1 LADSS
6 RAPTPPSGDDGPDTV
21 VVTGAAGALGRA
33 TVSGFLAAG
42 FAVVGLDRDPTVTTH
57 ATDAE
62 GGDRAGDYRG
72 VQVDVT
78 DEDAVET
85 AFGALDGAGRL
96 RHLVQVA
103 GGALP
108 EEPTTQDDPRLLTP
122 ELFRRSVEA
131 NLTSQYVVLRAALP
145 WLRRGVDTDR
155 SVTLISSWNAVSA
168 QGMPAY
174 SAAKAG
180 LIGLMHALVWPLGRE
195 GVRVNVVAPGTIRTP
210 RTERIWAH
218 EEGHFERLADAAATG
233 RLGEPEDVADT
244 CVALA
249 TSLTHVCGQVL
260 VVDGGQ
266 SAYGVGR

>member
-1 LADSS
+1 LSDQPQRSS
-6 RAPTPPSGDDGPDTV
+6 GPAPETPDTV
-21 VVTGAAGALGRA
+21 LVTGAAGALGGA
-33 TVSGFLAAG
+33 TVRAFLDAG
-42 FAVVGLDRDPTVTTH
+42 FAAVGFDRDESVVDL
-57 ATDAE
+57 ADEA
-62 GGDRAGDYRG
+62 AGYRG

-78 DEDAVET
+78 DEAAVE
-85 AFGALDGAGRL
+85 AAIAEVRPAGSL

-108 EEPTTQDDPRLLTP
+108 DEPASQDDPQLLTP
-122 ELFRRSVEA
+122 EVFRRSVEL

-145 WLRRGVDTDR
+145 WLRDAASTDR
-155 SVTLISSWNAVSA
+155 SITLISSWNALSA

-180 LIGLMHALVWPLGRE
+180 LIGMMHALVWPLGQA
-195 GVRVNVVAPGTIRTP
+195 GVRINVVAPGTIRTP

-218 EEGHFERLADAAATG
+218 DEGHFERLAGAAATG

-244 CVALA
+244 CLALA

-266 SAYGVGR
+266 SAYGIGR